1 MPTFTKNL
9 LVSTDFSEA
18 SMLAID
24 AAAMLAQAFDAKV
37 TLVHVF
43 DPAPM
48 TPMASSQLS
57 SAEQLDVEQGYER
70 AMHTELARLREEKLA
85 KVADVKVALVF
96 GKNAA
101 ESICHYA
108 EKEEIDLIVIATHGR
123 TGIARMLIGSVAER
137 VVRHAN
143 CPVLTL
149 RSRLE

>member
-1 MPTFTKNL
+1 MPTLTQNL

-18 SMLAID
+18 SMLAVD
-24 AAAMLAQAFDAKV
+24 AAAMLAQAFGAKV

-43 DPAPM
+43 DPAPLAPIA
-48 TPMASSQLS
+48 TSQLS
-57 SAEQLDVEQGYER
+57 SADQLEAEQRTER
-70 AMHTELARLREEKLA
+70 TLHAELERLREAKLGT
-85 KVADVKVALVF
+85 VADVKVALIF

-101 ESICHYA
+101 DSICHYA
-108 EKEEIDLIVIATHGR
+108 EKEGIDLIAIATHGR

-137 VVRHAN
+137 VVRHAT